1 MLINYQTGN
10 KGLEIYIF
18 KSRYVKYA
26 VYTNHVIVT
35 WMLTRNFTELITH
48 AEAESFNRAWTIW
61 GPVVCWIEYLHLF
74 HAEMYYFE
82 KIKKA
87 MDTVFALLPILW
99 WYS

>member
-1 MLINYQTGN
+1 MLINYQTRN

-26 VYTNHVIVT
+26 VYTNRVIAT
-35 WMLTRNFTELITH
+35 WMLTRNFTDLITH
-48 AEAESFNRAWTIW
+48 AEAESFNRTWTVW

-74 HAEMYYFE
+74 HAEMYLE
-82 KIKKA
+82 KRKKA